1 MVVNNVLPA
10 KLIERLNLDLYISE
24 NDRLI
29 IALDVTQNAQEVENA
44 YLDPTGRQSMNQLMK
59 TLHLSYESQSTIN
72 R

>member
-1 MVVNNVLPA
+1 MVNNVLPTN
-10 KLIERLNLDLYISE
+10 LIERLNLDLYISE

-44 YLDPTGRQSMNQLMK
+44 YLDPTGRQNMDQFMK
-59 TLHLSYESQSTIN
+59 TLHLSYESQITIN